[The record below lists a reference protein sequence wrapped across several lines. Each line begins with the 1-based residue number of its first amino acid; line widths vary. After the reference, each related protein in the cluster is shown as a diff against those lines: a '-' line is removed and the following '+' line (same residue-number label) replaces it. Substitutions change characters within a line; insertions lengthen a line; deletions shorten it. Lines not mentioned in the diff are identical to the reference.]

1 MIEKDRETIRKLA
14 TRWMELASLPVM
26 EERARLWTALKD
38 LQAERPMVLF
48 ETWTVEN
55 YVREDELACEDEY
68 LRGIER
74 SMRMVIRQVEE
85 IGDDYVLEPFFRV
98 VWETTGADYGVDL
111 TFIRAEDNLGGNL
124 GFHYN
129 HPIKTPEDVSRLKH
143 GTWKIEQEQTLEHA
157 KLLEDVIGDI
167 LPVKLQGT
175 DGFLPYLT
183 GDLYKLIGN
192 DNLLT
197 WLFDAPEAVH
207 QAMAFLRDDRLM
219 LYEWLESENMLG
231 LNNNSIIVGSGSP
244 GYTSDLPQPD
254 YAGNDRLDGK
264 VRLKDLWV
272 WSESQETTMIS
283 PRMFKEFFLPYIA
296 EVASRFGKVYYG
308 CCDPV
313 HDRWEIIQSQIPHI
327 GAVSISPWCDQR
339 VMGEKL
345 GKEVVFSRKPKPWLI
360 SGESADWE
368 GLRQDVDETV
378 QAARDCN
385 LEIIYRDVYRIHEDR
400 PRLKKWVDLVR
411 SRTS

>member
-1 MIEKDRETIRKLA
+1 MFGKDREPIRELA
-14 TRWMELASLPVM
+14 SRWMELASQPVM

-38 LQAERPMVLF
+38 LHAERPMVLF

-55 YVREDELACEDEY
+55 YVREEELVCENEV
-68 LRGIER
+68 LRQFER
-74 SMRMVIRQVEE
+74 SMRQAIRQVEE
-85 IGDDYVLEPFFRV
+85 IGDDYVLEPFYRV
-98 VWETTGADYGVDL
+98 VWEYISPDYGVDL
-111 TFIRAEDNLGGNL
+111 HFVRAEDNMGGNL

-129 HPIKTPEDVSRLKH
+129 HPIKTPGDVARLKH
-143 GTWKIEQEQTLEHA
+143 GTWKIDRTQTLANA
-157 KLLEDVIGDI
+157 KILEDAIGDI
-167 LPVKLQGT
+167 LPVRIQGT

-197 WLFDAPEAVH
+197 WLYDAPETVH

-219 LYEWLESENMLG
+219 LYEWLEAENMLG

-244 GYTSDLPQPD
+244 GYVSSLPQPD
-254 YAGNDRLDGK
+254 YAGR
-264 VRLKDLWV
+264 VRLKDIWV

-283 PRMFKEFFLPYIA
+283 PRMFGEFFLPYIA

-313 HDRWEIIQSQIPHI
+313 HDRWEIIQSAIPHI

-339 VMGEKL
+339 IMGEKL
-345 GKEVVFSRKPKPWLI
+345 GKHVVYSRKPKPWLI
-360 SGESADWE
+360 SGEAPDWE
-368 GLRQDVDETV
+368 GLRKDVDETL
-378 QAARDCN
+378 QAAQNCN

-400 PRLKKWVDLVR
+400 PRLKRWVDLVR
-411 SRTS
+411 SRMT